1 MKQERGG
8 LRPEFVVGWETH
20 PWRHEPDH
28 SASRRQRLSARGPY
42 EAAVPVV
49 ITESAPQVDAGLQA
63 EAEDAVREITRF
75 DAEVTAIAERRA
87 ARESDGTATELAPL
101 ASVLLRTESA
111 SSSQI
116 EGVTAGARALALA
129 AIDAKAGPNA
139 KMVTANVTAMRRAV
153 ALADDISVD
162 TILAAHQALLD
173 RQAWAAPGQLR
184 DQQVWIGSD
193 ALSPHT
199 ASFVPP
205 HHSRIR
211 AALDD
216 LIAFV
221 RRVDLPVLAQ
231 VAIAHAQFETI
242 HPFNDGNGRTG
253 RTLVHAMLRH
263 SGVTRKL
270 TIPVSAGLLTDTSG
284 YFRALTDYREGYI
297 ETIVHQ
303 FINASFRAISNG
315 RILVDDLEN
324 VYEDWS
330 EKLPARR
337 GSAARRLLPHLLNQP
352 AVNVAHVESATG
364 VALSAA
370 QRAVEQ
376 LEEAEILQRTSG
388 NQRNRVWIAQD
399 VIDALDAFAER
410 VGRRGFGTH
419 NPDDGHDRPIGG
431 VVLRPSAVRTITV

>member
-1 MKQERGG
+1 VSQERGR
-8 LRPEFVVGWETH
+8 LHPEFVVGWETH
-20 PWRHEPDH
+20 PWRREPDH

-42 EAAVPVV
+42 EAVVPVA
-49 ITESAPQVDAGLQA
+49 IAESTPRVDGGLQA

-87 ARESDGTATELAPL
+87 AREGDDAATELAPL

-111 SSSQI
+111 SSSEI
-116 EGVTAGARALALA
+116 EGVAAGARALAMA
-129 AIDAKAGPNA
+129 AVDAKAGPNA
-139 KMVTANVTAMRRAV
+139 QLVTANVTAMQRAV

-162 TILAAHQALLD
+162 TILAVHQALLD
-173 RQAWAAPGQLR
+173 RHAYAAPGRLR
-184 DQQVWIGSD
+184 DQQVWIGSN
-193 ALSPHT
+193 ALSPHA

-205 HHSRIR
+205 HHTRVP

-221 RRVDLPVLAQ
+221 GRVDLPVLVQ

-263 SGVTRKL
+263 SGVTRTL
-270 TIPVSAGLLTDTSG
+270 TVPVSAGLLTDTSG
-284 YFRALTDYREGYI
+284 YFQALTDFRQGYVEPI
-297 ETIVHQ
+297 IHQ
-303 FINASFRAISNG
+303 FINASFRAIGNG
-315 RILVDDLEN
+315 RVLIDELEK

-337 GSAARRLLPHLLNQP
+337 GSAARRLLPYLLNLP
-352 AVNVAHVESATG
+352 AVNVAHVETATG

-376 LEEAEILQRTSG
+376 LEEAGILTRTG
-388 NQRNRVWIAQD
+388 GGRRNRVWIAQD

-410 VGRRGFGTH
+410 VGRRGY
-419 NPDDGHDRPIGG
+419 
-431 VVLRPSAVRTITV
+431 

>member
-1 MKQERGG
+1 VNQERGE
-8 LRPEFVVGWETH
+8 LHPEFALTWEAH
-20 PWRHEPDH
+20 PWNRDPDH
-28 SASRRQRLSARGPY
+28 SVSRRQQLAARGPY
-42 EAAVPVV
+42 QAAMPVV
-49 ITESAPQVDAGLQA
+49 IAESKLQVDAALQA

-87 ARESDGTATELAPL
+87 AREGDDAATELAPL

-111 SSSQI
+111 SSSEI
-116 EGVTAGARALALA
+116 EGVTAGARALAMA

-139 KMVTANVTAMRRAV
+139 QLVTANVTAMQRAV
-153 ALADDISVD
+153 ALADNISID

-173 RQAWAAPGQLR
+173 RHAYAAPGRLR
-184 DQQVWIGSD
+184 DQQVWIGSN

-205 HHSRIR
+205 HQSRVP

-216 LIAFV
+216 LIAYV
-221 RRVDLPVLAQ
+221 HRVDLPVLVQ

-242 HPFNDGNGRTG
+242 HPFNDGNGRIG

-263 SGVTRKL
+263 SGVTRTL
-270 TIPVSAGLLTDTSG
+270 TVPVSAGLLTDTSA
-284 YFRALTDYREGYI
+284 YFQALTDYREGYV
-297 ETIVHQ
+297 ETIIRQ
-303 FINASFRAISNG
+303 FINASFRAIGNG
-315 RILVDDLEN
+315 RILVDDLEQ
-324 VYEDWS
+324 VYEGWS
-330 EKLPARR
+330 ESLASRR

-352 AVNVAHVESATG
+352 AVNIAYVETATG

-376 LEEAEILQRTSG
+376 LEDAGILKRAG
-388 NQRNRVWIAQD
+388 GGQRNRAWIAQD

-410 VGRRGFGTH
+410 VGRRGYGIH
-419 NPDDGHDRPIGG
+419 SPRD
-431 VVLRPSAVRTITV
+431 